1 MKDYKSNWHVVR
13 SLTSH
18 TESSGR
24 LHDRLRRTEK
34 RGGRRLG
41 AACVGSRTGAVSEA
55 ATHTVGFRYSHTIP
69 CSLGS
74 VAKTVC
80 LYFLNDCD
88 FIIQIIYSTALK
100 ISEIYS
106 FSYNV

>member
-41 AACVGSRTGAVSEA
+41 AACVGSRTR
-55 ATHTVGFRYSHTIP
+55 TVGFRYSHTIP